1 MVLLLRKGARWIHGR
16 KSTSFY
22 ILIHSSRSM
31 SVAAWFSSSHSRPQL
46 PFFRRKSA
54 YQGCLHLP
62 LHITRVCISYLS
74 YNWQLGSFDYH
85 VCNCPLVLNP
95 INIFS
100 VNFTLTSS
108 DLTRK
113 WDLTVCTFLLKFS
126 PIVTPSGLIHAV
138 INNRISF
145 FFSEAKRYSIAF
157 THISLW

>member
-1 MVLLLRKGARWIHGR
+1 MGESLLP
-16 KSTSFY
+16 STSWY
-22 ILIHSSRSM
+22 TALDPCRWLS
-31 SVAAWFSSSHSRPQL
+31 WFSSSHSRPQL

-54 YQGCLHLP
+54 CQGCLHLP

-74 YNWQLGSFDYH
+74 YNGQRGSFDYH
-85 VCNCPLVLNP
+85 VPNP
-95 INIFS
+95 ITVFSVIFS
-100 VNFTLTSS
+100 LMSS

-145 FFSEAKRYSIAF
+145 SFSEAKRYSIAF
-157 THISLW
+157 THMSLW